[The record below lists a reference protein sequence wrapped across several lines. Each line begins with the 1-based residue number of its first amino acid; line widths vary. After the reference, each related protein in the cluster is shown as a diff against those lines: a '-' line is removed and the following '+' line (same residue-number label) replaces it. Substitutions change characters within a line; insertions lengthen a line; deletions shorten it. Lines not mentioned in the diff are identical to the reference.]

1 MDAVCSYKNKKITLR
16 EAAELLGTDYYGA
29 QDILAEKG
37 VAVTDLTKGE
47 IEERKKK
54 AAKDKY

>member
-29 QDILAEKG
+29 QDILAEEG
-37 VAVTDLTKGE
+37 VAVTDLTAGE
-47 IEERKKK
+47 IEQRKKK
-54 AAKDKY
+54 AANDKY